1 MLEKINEVD
10 EHGGASGLSN
20 GLEGGMSRLVDE
32 LISTL

>member
-10 EHGGASGLSN
+10 EHGGANYLSN
-20 GLEGGMSRLVDE
+20 ELEGGMSRLVDE